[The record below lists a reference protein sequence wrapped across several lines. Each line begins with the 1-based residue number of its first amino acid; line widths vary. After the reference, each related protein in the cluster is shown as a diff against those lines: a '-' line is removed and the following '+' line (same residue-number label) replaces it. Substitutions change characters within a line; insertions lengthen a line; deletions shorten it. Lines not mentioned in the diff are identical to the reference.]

1 MTEKPKQVDGLDITP
16 VDDGFIIYVAE
27 KDRVHYLNHTAALVL
42 VLIDGQTTTEGL
54 ARLVQQQFALDEAPT
69 REVDAIIEQFKDEGL
84 IVIETG

>member
-42 VLIDGQTTTEGL
+42 LLIDGQITTEEL
-54 ARLVQQQFALDEAPT
+54 SRLVQQQFALDEAPAT
-69 REVDAIIEQFKDEGL
+69 EVDAIIEQFKDEGL